1 MSFCIIL
8 RRWPLLKF
16 LASLLPNPQR
26 REFASRAWE
35 RKLRISRCFVQ
46 GHIVDWCS
54 SIWGANECCFSTF
67 WSSPNLQ
74 ERWEYLDIAFFE
86 CLSTLSWR
94 VIFIQKIKFAEL
106 EFTRGHQMSTV
117 VRGLQGRDGPF
128 LRMVHFSRWI
138 LWKCHM
144 PNMFFR
150 CFFPH
155 LEHHKNPPRILFCGQ
170 RWFLWAKDAVAF
182 LRSSRWSGLWACYR
196 RVFCEDLKIWIFDD
210 ISDVRLIS
218 GTGASFRCA
227 TAGWGTRN
235 SSNLK
240 IFRHFRYQVRPERV
254 SSTKVLAALLP
265 MCCLPYARSIL
276 RGHTKDTWWNRFC
289 WSLKSRSWNLK

>member
-117 VRGLQGRDGPF
+117 VRGLQGRDGAF

-155 LEHHKNPPRILFCGQ
+155 LEHHKNPPRILF
-170 RWFLWAKDAVAF
+170 RMWAKVVS
-182 LRSSRWSGLWACYR
+182 LGKGRSCVSSKLSVERPLSLLQAGVLWR
-196 RVFCEDLKIWIFDD
+196 SEDLDIWWYFVWHRSFDL
-210 ISDVRLIS
+210 RHRGLFQMCN
-218 GTGASFRCA
+218 GGL
-227 TAGWGTRN
+227 GN
-235 SSNLK
+235 SEL
-240 IFRHFRYQVRPERV
+240 E
-254 SSTKVLAALLP
+254 
-265 MCCLPYARSIL
+265 
-276 RGHTKDTWWNRFC
+276 
-289 WSLKSRSWNLK
+289 